1 VKYPDGLAVKVVNN
15 GEFKPGQYAAKPN
28 APKFIKMTFTVTNGT
43 SKPFDPVV
51 FYATMQS
58 GNTEAEQVFD
68 SQAKMGMSPN
78 TPVLPGREVTWV
90 TGWGVSDP
98 NDLVMSVA
106 PGPFEYDKII
116 FTSK

>member
-1 VKYPDGLAVKVVNN
+1 VKYPDGLAVKVVND
-15 GEFKPGQYAAKPN
+15 GEFRPSQSAAKPN

-43 SKPFDPVV
+43 SKPYDPVL

-58 GNTEAEQVFD
+58 ANTETEQVFD
-68 SQAKMGMSPN
+68 SAAKIGLGPQ
-78 TPVLPGREVTWV
+78 TAVLPGREATWA

-116 FTSK
+116 CSSK